1 MSAAL
6 ISPDTSP
13 PDSLTIDI
21 SANLLES
28 FFEEKRLQRQRKARA
43 ATLNLLGI
51 AASML
56 VSLGVFTVWLD
67 ANSDV
72 EASREKLVKAEAD
85 LSAAGLGKQD
95 EVAENVLKLPAQ
107 FAEKNRKLLYALGQT
122 LAATGDS
129 ARLQTLSAG
138 RDKNGNLKL
147 VGQAETQDLSKVRG
161 FLDRVQ
167 ASTPGAQAMITTVS
181 QAPGEGAANLLVSF
195 EIVEGGKSRAAVTGG
210 QP

>member
-56 VSLGVFTVWLD
+56 VCLGVFTVWLD

-107 FAEKNRKLLYALGQT
+107 FAEKNRKLLYTLGQT
-122 LAATGDS
+122 LAATGDF